1 MSPTTAIWGDL
12 HEEFTLQRAERGLSN
27 AALWYA
33 RQVALS
39 MPMLLSPRPLA
50 ILLPLLALD
59 RLWCLVYSLIP
70 MRDGLDRA
78 PGFLAANIAVACW
91 CAVLSRASAPSAAAA
106 TALAVLLAVSA
117 QPPLYVVS
125 ALLCVTAASHL
136 ATRKRS
142 LS

>member
-78 PGFLAANIAVACW
+78 PGFLAANIAV
-91 CAVLSRASAPSAAAA
+91 
-106 TALAVLLAVSA
+106 SA